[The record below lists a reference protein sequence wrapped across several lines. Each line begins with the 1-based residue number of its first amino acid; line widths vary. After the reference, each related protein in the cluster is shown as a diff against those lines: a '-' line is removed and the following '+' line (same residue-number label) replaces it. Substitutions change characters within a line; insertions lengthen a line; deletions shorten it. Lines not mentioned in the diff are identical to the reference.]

1 MLFENNCIW
10 VDQTVRAQK
19 EKCSFF
25 FFLYF
30 FIIIKQIATKVN
42 ILCRQF
48 FPQCHD
54 RRLQYMTGIQR
65 IQQAPMEID
74 SRVLSINNKTL
85 FESELCTK
93 IIMRVLAG
101 HCANSLPNDSTKLGE
116 LNYDID
122 TAFRF
127 NAEVPCLQFR

>member
-1 MLFENNCIW
+1 MLFENNCIFMRLCW
-10 VDQTVRAQK
+10 TVRAQK

-25 FFLYF
+25 FYIF

-74 SRVLSINNKTL
+74 SRVLSINNQL
-85 FESELCTK
+85 Y
-93 IIMRVLAG
+93 
-101 HCANSLPNDSTKLGE
+101 
-116 LNYDID
+116 LNLSY
-122 TAFRF
+122 A
-127 NAEVPCLQFR
+127 QK